1 MLVTLTGVPRGV
13 IGAEEEDDDAP
24 EKKRKSTA
32 RMILQTDH
40 GERVLEEVHL
50 PAGFAQNSFEL
61 DKVGYFNCFLS
72 SPKKGRLRA
81 ELVEIV
87 GSSAP
92 WKGNGKGRHHEPAEP
107 LAITQ

>member
-32 RMILQTDH
+32 RLILQTDH

-50 PAGFAQNSFEL
+50 PAGFAQNSFDL
-61 DKVGYFNCFLS
+61 DKVGYFNCYVS

-92 WKGNGKGRHHEPAEP
+92 WKGNGKGQRHEPAEP

>member
-61 DKVGYFNCFLS
+61 DKVGYFNCYVS

-81 ELVEIV
+81 ELVAIV

-92 WKGNGKGRHHEPAEP
+92 WKGNGKGQRHEPAEP